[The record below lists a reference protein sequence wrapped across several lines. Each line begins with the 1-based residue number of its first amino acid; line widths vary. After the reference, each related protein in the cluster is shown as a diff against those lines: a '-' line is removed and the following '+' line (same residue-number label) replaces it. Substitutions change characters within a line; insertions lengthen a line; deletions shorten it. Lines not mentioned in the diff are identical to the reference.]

1 MNSDCTRSRYTI
13 KPYLGHH
20 LHVKIETNLGVVHNC
35 MADTLYK
42 KGQGILVLDQRVGEG
57 MDPFFEQD
65 LSEEH
70 GEGITENADYAP
82 NTYLQI

>member
-1 MNSDCTRSRYTI
+1 MYI
-13 KPYLGHH
+13 LKPYPAPH

-42 KGQGILVLDQRVGEG
+42 KGQGILVLDQRVDEE
-57 MDPFFEQD
+57 MKPHFEED

-70 GEGITENADYAP
+70 GEGITDADYAP